1 MYYTQELYEFLRT
14 LSENNNREWFA
25 ENRDTY
31 ERLRTLWLNDI
42 DRLISAMA
50 QWEPRLASQS
60 AKNSVY
66 RIYRDTRFSLDKTPY
81 KTYFSA
87 LISPWGKTTS
97 RAGYYIEFGFPNS
110 YDQGLYGGLW
120 CIESP
125 MLKKMRHAIVD
136 NIEEWEEIVTNPDME
151 REFPGWCSSTIKTI
165 PKGWDRN
172 HPQAEYLRMTN
183 YGKYHPC
190 TPEFYFSPD
199 WPERAAELFS
209 HLRPFIDFLNYSLD
223 E

>member
-1 MYYTQELYEFLRT
+1 MYYIQELYDFLRK
-14 LSENNNREWFA
+14 LDQNNNREWFA
-25 ENRDTY
+25 AHRDTY
-31 ERLRTLWLNDI
+31 ERLRNLWLADI
-42 DRLISAMA
+42 DRLIAAMA
-50 QWEPRLASQS
+50 KWEPRLASLT
-60 AKNSVY
+60 AKDAAY
-66 RIYRDTRFSLDKTPY
+66 RIHRDTRFSLDKTPY

-87 LISPWGKTTS
+87 AISPWGRKTN
-97 RAGYYIEFGFPNS
+97 RAGYYIEIGFPKS

-120 CIESP
+120 CLESP

-136 NIEEWEEIVTNPDME
+136 NIEEWQEIVTNPDME
-151 REFPGWCSSTIKTI
+151 REFPGWCSSSIKTI

-190 TPEFYFSPD
+190 TADFYLTPD
-199 WPERAAELFS
+199 WPERAAEIFS
-209 HLRPFIDFLNYSLD
+209 HLRPLIDFLNYSID